1 MTTSRFADYTKDI
14 LKLTD
19 TDVVSDLDRD
29 RYLFRQMDGE
39 FITYSSQYSG
49 SFDL

>member
-1 MTTSRFADYTKDI
+1 MTTSTFNDYENDI
-14 LKLTD
+14 LKLTQGEVVA
-19 TDVVSDLDRD
+19 DVDSD

-39 FITYSSQYSG
+39 FVTYSSQYSG

>member
-1 MTTSRFADYTKDI
+1 MTTSTFAAYEYDI

-19 TDVVSDLDRD
+19 GAVVSDIDSD

>member
-1 MTTSRFADYTKDI
+1 MTTSTFTDYDFDI

-19 TDVVSDLDRD
+19 DQVITDVDSD

>member
-1 MTTSRFADYTKDI
+1 MTTSRYNEYEYAI
-14 LKLTD
+14 LKLGQGE
-19 TDVVSDLDRD
+19 VVSDIDTD